1 MADAGFS
8 FGPFGMAYNMM
19 SDAADIINSDMA
31 RQYEHKANINAIR
44 YSSDRNAAN
53 NLMLNRPENQVARMK
68 QAGLNPNFLGSIG
81 SVGSTSATGG
91 TSGIGVPRA
100 TKVDP
105 VALAQI
111 ENLKADTDLK
121 QADANKKKSETKGQD
136 IQNDMSQI
144 YLANLSESERLRL
157 NNLKQDLANKAAN
170 EQLSYAQI
178 NEAGAQAFKAVA
190 DANESYAKAALA
202 REETRYVGFYAKMKA
217 ADVQTGLLEAQ
228 LKGYGIVLEAQQI
241 KINAATLKSEDN
253 LRKAQVAL
261 SNAKEFF
268 YNQRGKAVDHEIVQG
283 YLNCINGALNAFSK
297 MKK

>member
-1 MADAGFS
+1 MADVS
-8 FGPFGMAYNMM
+8 FGPFGLAYNMM
-19 SDAADIINSDMA
+19 SDTIDIVENDRA
-31 RQYEHKANINAIR
+31 RQYEHWANSDAIR
-44 YSSDRNAAN
+44 TSSDRNAAN

-81 SVGSTSATGG
+81 SVGSTSSTGG
-91 TSGIGVPRA
+91 TTGIAAPRT

-253 LRKAQVAL
+253 LRKAQEAL

-283 YLNCINGALNAFSK
+283 YLNCINGALNAFAK
-297 MKK
+297 MK